1 MRLHARS
8 LTTGS
13 TFLSDAAGLAA
24 LLGVVAFGLVACGA
38 AASAKPADPKPG
50 AAAGGLTAG
59 DHDLKVTV
67 DGQDHDGILYVP
79 KSAAGKTNLPVV
91 MVLHGGGGWASQ
103 IRKMAKMDP
112 VADDKGFLVAYPNG
126 TRGMLGYTWNGGD
139 CCGVAMNKG
148 VDDIALFRK
157 LIDTLVKEYGAD
169 PKRIYATGISN
180 GAIMSHRL
188 ACEMSDQI
196 AAIAPIAGAV
206 MVDCKPKRP
215 VPILFFHGTDDH
227 GLPPAGG
234 TNPKAGSRGPF
245 PPLSK
250 SIETWSR
257 LDSCPSQGKEVYRKG
272 NVICTSYGPCAGDSE
287 IEYCKINGGG
297 HTWPGGEPI
306 FEKKLGMTTKDI
318 SASAAMWDFFA
329 RHPIP

>member
-1 MRLHARS
+1 MNRHARPNGA
-8 LTTGS
+8 GS
-13 TFLSDAAGLAA
+13 VLVGALLLAA
-24 LLGVVAFGLVACGA
+24 LAAWLSACGA
-38 AASAKPADPKPG
+38 ADATKPAEPT
-50 AAAGGLTAG
+50 AGGTGPPTAG
-59 DHDLKVTV
+59 DHDITVSV
-67 DGQDHDGILYVP
+67 DGQDHDAILYVP
-79 KSAAGKTNLPVV
+79 KSAAGKTNVPVV
-91 MVLHGGGGWASQ
+91 LVLHGGGGWASQ
-103 IRKMAKMDP
+103 IRKMARMDP
-112 VADDKGFLVAYPNG
+112 VADDKGFIVAYPNG

-139 CCGVAMNKG
+139 CCGVAMNQG
-148 VDDIALFRK
+148 VDDVALFRK
-157 LIDTLVKEYGAD
+157 LIDTLVSKYGAD

-188 ACEMSDQI
+188 ACELSDKI

-206 MVDCKPKRP
+206 MVDCKPNRP
-215 VPILFFHGTDDH
+215 VPVLFFHGTDDH

-234 TNPKAGSRGPF
+234 TNPRSGSRGPF

-257 LDSCPSQGKEVYRKG
+257 IDGCPAAGKETYRKG
-272 NVICTSYGPCAGDSE
+272 SVLCTTYGPCNADSE

-306 FEKKLGMTTKDI
+306 LEKKLGMTTRDI
-318 SASAAMWDFFA
+318 TASAAMWDFFA

>member
-1 MRLHARS
+1 MRSHARS
-8 LTTGS
+8 FTPGS
-13 TFLSDAAGLAA
+13 ALLAGAA
-24 LLGVVAFGLVACGA
+24 LSVALCGLVACGA
-38 AASAKPADPKPG
+38 AATARAADPKG
-50 AAAGGLTAG
+50 GDAASALTAG
-59 DHDLKVTV
+59 DHDLKITV
-67 DGQDHDGILYVP
+67 GGQDHDGILYVP
-79 KSAAGKTNLPVV
+79 KSAAGKTGLPVV
-91 MVLHGGGGWASQ
+91 LVLHGGGGWASQ

-112 VADDKGFLVAYPNG
+112 VADQNGFLVAYPNG

-148 VDDIALFRK
+148 VDDIAFFRA
-157 LIDTLVKEYGAD
+157 LIDELVSKYAAD
-169 PKRIYATGISN
+169 PKRVYATGISN

-188 ACEMSDQI
+188 ACELPDKI

-206 MVDCKPKRP
+206 MVDCKPSRP

-250 SIETWSR
+250 SIETWSKI
-257 LDSCPSQGKEVYRKG
+257 DNCPSAGKETYRKG
-272 NVICTSYGPCAGDSE
+272 NVICTTYGPCNGGAE
-287 IEYCKINGGG
+287 VEYCKINGGG

-318 SASAAMWDFFA
+318 SASSAMWDFFA
-329 RHPIP
+329 KHPIP

>member
-1 MRLHARS
+1 MMRPRPRS
-8 LTTGS
+8 LHPVRS
-13 TFLSDAAGLAA
+13 IVAAACLVA
-24 LLGVVAFGLVACGA
+24 LLPLMVACGA
-38 AASAKPADPKPG
+38 AIAAKADKK
-50 AAAGGLTAG
+50 AAAATGPLPAG
-59 DHDLKVTV
+59 EHELKVSV
-67 DGQDHDGILYVP
+67 GGQDHDYILYVP
-79 KSAAGKTNLPVV
+79 QSAAGKTNVPVV
-91 MVLHGGGGWASQ
+91 LVLHGGGGWASQ
-103 IRKMAKMDP
+103 IRKMSKMDP
-112 VADDKGFLVAYPNG
+112 VADQKGFLVAYPNG

-139 CCGVAMNKG
+139 CCGIAMNKG
-148 VDDIALFRK
+148 ADDIALFRT
-157 LIDTLVKEYGAD
+157 LIDTLVTKYGAD

-188 ACEMSDQI
+188 ACEMPDKI

-206 MVDCKPKRP
+206 MVDCKPSRP
-215 VPILFFHGTDDH
+215 VPVLFFHGTDDH

-250 SIETWSR
+250 SIETWR
-257 LDSCPSQGKEVYRKG
+257 KIDGCPAEGKETFRKG
-272 NVICTSYGPCAGDSE
+272 NVLCTTYGPCNSGSE